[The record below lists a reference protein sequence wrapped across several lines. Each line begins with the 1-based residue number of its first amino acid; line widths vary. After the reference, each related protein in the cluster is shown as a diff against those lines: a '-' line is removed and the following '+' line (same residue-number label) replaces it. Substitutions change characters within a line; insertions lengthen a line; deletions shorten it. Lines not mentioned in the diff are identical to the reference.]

1 MSSTSWWRKRNDHSA
16 DESGEMMSKKRA
28 IEDIYPLSPMQKG
41 MLFHTLFD
49 PEAEEYFEQ
58 LSSTFYGDLDVA
70 AFRRAWEH
78 TIQRHPVLRTAVV
91 WERRDEPYQVVY
103 SRVSLPWDEQDWRHL
118 SSAEQQEGLER
129 YVLAQRARGF
139 KLSEAPLMR
148 IGLIRLADDAHRVIW
163 SHHHM
168 LLDAWCR
175 PLVFKEIFTLYEA
188 FRLGQTL
195 NLKTPR
201 PYRDYIAWLQQQ
213 DLSKAEGFWR
223 STLAGFTEPT
233 PLVVDRARRNGSS
246 PAQLYSTERIRV
258 SAAASGAVERLARQH
273 QLTVNTVVQ
282 GAWGLLLCRYSGSP
296 DVVFGNVV
304 SGRPAG
310 LLGVESMVGLFI
322 NTLPVR
328 VQVPPDATVVPWLQS
343 LQSQQIQSR
352 SFEYS
357 PLVEIRKWSPIPAG
371 RPLFESLLSFQSGAV
386 DPLKEQKRS
395 FGIGPIDVAER
406 ANYPLTVVA
415 EQGPEMALQ
424 IDYDRRR
431 FDPPAI
437 VAMLTHFRSLLEEI
451 AAGAHRRVEDL
462 SPLAPA
468 ERHQLLIDWNGT
480 QADYPQEVS
489 IHRLIEEQVEHAP
502 AAPAVVFRDE
512 ILTYRE
518 LDRRANQ
525 LAHYLRTLGVGRETL
540 VGLCVERSLAMT
552 VGILGVLKA
561 GGAYVPLD
569 PAYPKER
576 LGYMLTDAGIEVLL
590 TQENLL
596 VRLPAHQERIVR
608 IVRLDPQGADAEAIR
623 GCPEVRPEPWA
634 TAENL
639 AYVIYTSG
647 STGLPKGVLIG
658 HRQLVNYSLEMV
670 HRLALRPADR
680 ILQFASL
687 SFDVV
692 VEELFPAWLA
702 GATVVVPE
710 VDLLLS
716 TADLEQ

>member
-1 MSSTSWWRKRNDHSA
+1 
-16 DESGEMMSKKRA
+16 MSKKRA

-58 LSSTFYGDLDVA
+58 LSSTFYGDLDAA

-129 YVLAQRARGF
+129 YVRAQRARGF

-328 VQVPPDATVVPWLQS
+328 VQVPPDAIVVPWLQS
-343 LQSQQIQSR
+343 L
-352 SFEYS
+352 
-357 PLVEIRKWSPIPAG
+357 
-371 RPLFESLLSFQSGAV
+371 
-386 DPLKEQKRS
+386 
-395 FGIGPIDVAER
+395 
-406 ANYPLTVVA
+406 
-415 EQGPEMALQ
+415 
-424 IDYDRRR
+424 
-431 FDPPAI
+431 
-437 VAMLTHFRSLLEEI
+437 
-451 AAGAHRRVEDL
+451 
-462 SPLAPA
+462 
-468 ERHQLLIDWNGT
+468 
-480 QADYPQEVS
+480 
-489 IHRLIEEQVEHAP
+489 
-502 AAPAVVFRDE
+502 
-512 ILTYRE
+512 
-518 LDRRANQ
+518 
-525 LAHYLRTLGVGRETL
+525 
-540 VGLCVERSLAMT
+540 
-552 VGILGVLKA
+552 
-561 GGAYVPLD
+561 
-569 PAYPKER
+569 
-576 LGYMLTDAGIEVLL
+576 
-590 TQENLL
+590 
-596 VRLPAHQERIVR
+596 
-608 IVRLDPQGADAEAIR
+608 
-623 GCPEVRPEPWA
+623 
-634 TAENL
+634 
-639 AYVIYTSG
+639 
-647 STGLPKGVLIG
+647 
-658 HRQLVNYSLEMV
+658 
-670 HRLALRPADR
+670 
-680 ILQFASL
+680 
-687 SFDVV
+687 
-692 VEELFPAWLA
+692 
-702 GATVVVPE
+702 
-710 VDLLLS
+710 
-716 TADLEQ
+716 

>member
-1 MSSTSWWRKRNDHSA
+1 
-16 DESGEMMSKKRA
+16 
-28 IEDIYPLSPMQKG
+28 
-41 MLFHTLFD
+41 
-49 PEAEEYFEQ
+49 
-58 LSSTFYGDLDVA
+58 
-70 AFRRAWEH
+70 
-78 TIQRHPVLRTAVV
+78 
-91 WERRDEPYQVVY
+91 
-103 SRVSLPWDEQDWRHL
+103 
-118 SSAEQQEGLER
+118 
-129 YVLAQRARGF
+129 
-139 KLSEAPLMR
+139 
-148 IGLIRLADDAHRVIW
+148 
-163 SHHHM
+163 
-168 LLDAWCR
+168 
-175 PLVFKEIFTLYEA
+175 
-188 FRLGQTL
+188 
-195 NLKTPR
+195 
-201 PYRDYIAWLQQQ
+201 
-213 DLSKAEGFWR
+213 
-223 STLAGFTEPT
+223 
-233 PLVVDRARRNGSS
+233 
-246 PAQLYSTERIRV
+246 
-258 SAAASGAVERLARQH
+258 
-273 QLTVNTVVQ
+273 
-282 GAWGLLLCRYSGSP
+282 
-296 DVVFGNVV
+296 
-304 SGRPAG
+304 
-310 LLGVESMVGLFI
+310 
-322 NTLPVR
+322 
-328 VQVPPDATVVPWLQS
+328 
-343 LQSQQIQSR
+343 
-352 SFEYS
+352 
-357 PLVEIRKWSPIPAG
+357 SPIPAG

-716 TADLEQ
+716 TADLEQVLRAQRITAVELPAAFWHQWVADLEAAQSVPPSSLRFLIVGSEKPDPERLAAWGRLGVPLVYIFGLTETSVTSTLHWACLDPATQPQDLDLPIGRPIGNTTVYALGPAGWPVPGGVPGEMFIGGAGVGRGYHRRPGLTAERFVP